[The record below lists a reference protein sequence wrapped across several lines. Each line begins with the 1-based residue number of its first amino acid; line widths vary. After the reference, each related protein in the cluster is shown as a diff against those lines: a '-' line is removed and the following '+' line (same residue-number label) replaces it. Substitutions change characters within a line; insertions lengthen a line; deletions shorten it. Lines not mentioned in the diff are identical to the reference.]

1 MHIAIV
7 YPNLPPK
14 MDGIGDFTACLARVL
29 AEGHQVTALTGAGE
43 FSPMPGV
50 AIEPLF
56 SVRDTPSFEKLS
68 DWVEKHQPD
77 LLLIQYNPFAY
88 GNRGYNP
95 HLPRAVA
102 RIRKQL
108 PELHIVLMAHESFV
122 PIESAKTAIMTTWQ
136 RRQFRSLGSSS
147 DLIMFS
153 SEAHAAYVGEKN
165 TKAPWGTFYVGSNI
179 PDTGYSREEARRE
192 LGLPENQLVLG
203 FFGTAHPSRPLGWVA
218 HSLAEIRSGGT
229 DASLLYAGPHGE
241 ALRRA
246 LAAANLEPSL
256 LRDLGPQP
264 TEGVSRAFAAMDIYI
279 CPFDDGAST
288 RRTTL
293 MTGLQ
298 HGIATLSTDGKN
310 TGDLLRSANGQGLVL
325 VPATD
330 EAAFIAEA
338 KRLAGDSAER
348 ARQAKLGEALYVS
361 NFDWSIIA
369 ARLLGDILTPAKVP

>member
-14 MDGIGDFTACLARVL
+14 MDGIGDFTACLAQVL
-29 AEGHQVTALTGAGE
+29 AEEHQVTALTGAGE
-43 FSPMPGV
+43 FAPMPGV
-50 AIEPLF
+50 TNEPLY
-56 SVRDTPSFEKLS
+56 SVRDTSSFQKLF
-68 DWVEKHQPD
+68 DWVDANRPD

-102 RIRKQL
+102 QIRKQL
-108 PELHIVLMAHESFV
+108 PDLHIVLMAHESFV

-165 TKAPWGTFYVGSNI
+165 TKAPSGIFYVGSNI
-179 PDTGYSREEARRE
+179 PDAGFSRTEARRE
-192 LGLPENQLVLG
+192 LNLSPDQLVLG
-203 FFGTAHPSRPLGWVA
+203 FFGTAHPSRPLSWVA
-218 HSLAEIRSGGT
+218 RSLAEVRASGSN
-229 DASLLYAGPHGE
+229 AILLYAGPHGD
-241 ALRRA
+241 ALRKA
-246 LAAANLEPSL
+246 LTAAGLDTSL

-264 TEGVSRAFAAMDIYI
+264 VDGVSRAFAAMDIYI

-310 TGDLLRSANGQGLVL
+310 TGDLLRSAHGSALTL

-330 EAAFIAEA
+330 EDAFVAEA
-338 KRLAGDSAER
+338 IRLAADSSER
-348 ARQAKLGEALYVS
+348 ARQGALGEELYVR

-369 ARLLGDILTPAKVP
+369 ARLLGDILSPARVS